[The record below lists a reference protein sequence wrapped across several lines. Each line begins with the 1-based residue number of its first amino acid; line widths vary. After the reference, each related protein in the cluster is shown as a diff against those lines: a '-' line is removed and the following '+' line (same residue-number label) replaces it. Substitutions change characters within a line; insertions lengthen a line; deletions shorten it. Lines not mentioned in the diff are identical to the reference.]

1 MAPVTSISLGNLK
14 SYGHWKSAPL
24 GMLLQARDARTLA
37 ALVCMRCAMNMG
49 QGRPQTQC
57 VLVLEG
63 EKRGELMEQGA
74 IRDAVLGVSDLIEIR
89 IGELSPMP
97 FSNEPHAAMLGIV
110 CEFEAGSGVLFVR
123 ARSRG
128 QIRGWVLLAD
138 PTGKNLIGTV
148 ETEPIAIDN
157 LLVIG
162 LIETAEKISAPKA

>member
-1 MAPVTSISLGNLK
+1 MAPVTSISLAKLK
-14 SYGHWKSAPL
+14 AYGHWKSAPL
-24 GMLLQARDARTLA
+24 GALLQAREAHTSA
-37 ALVCMRCAMNMG
+37 ALVGMRCAMKMG

-63 EKRGELMEQGA
+63 ERCGQLMEEGA
-74 IRDAVLGVSDLIEIR
+74 IRDAVLDVSDLIEIR
-89 IGELSPMP
+89 VGELSPTP

-123 ARSRG
+123 AKNRG

-138 PTGKNLIGTV
+138 PTGKDPVGTV
-148 ETEPIAIDN
+148 ETETIPIDN

-162 LIETAEKISAPKA
+162 LIETAEKISAP